1 MKLRAF
7 VGRHRLPVMII
18 GGAVVICVGAITSF
32 LLLSQPGETAPP
44 APVAPAVV
52 KKPPVVYYSPLNGV
66 KVADQ
71 AATTKPVTA
80 IMIENGPN
88 ARPQSGIKQA
98 EVVYEAIAEAGITR
112 FLALYQQNKP
122 ALIGPVRS
130 LRMYYIDW
138 LAPYQPSVAHVG
150 GSLAAVNEIR
160 NGNYRDIDQF
170 FNSASYWRATD
181 RRAPHNV
188 YTNFEK
194 LDALNASKQYTSSTF
209 TSFTRADGATSNPP
223 TARVISLNFSNAAL
237 YNTRYEYDTN
247 SNTYKRFV
255 GGQPSTDREQGQVTP
270 SVVVALSMETAIV
283 KEDGL
288 RLAMTTI
295 GSGKATIFQNGTVIE
310 GTWRKSSR
318 AASLELLDASGKP
331 IALARGQ
338 TWIAAI
344 PTKGGAISWQQ

>member
-18 GGAVVICVGAITSF
+18 GSAVVICIGAITSF
-32 LLLSQPGETAPP
+32 LLLSRPSDTPPP
-44 APVAPAVV
+44 AAPIVAQ
-52 KKPPVVYYSPLNGV
+52 KPPTVYYSPLNGV

-71 AATTKPVTA
+71 AATTKLVTA
-80 IMIENGPN
+80 IMIENSPS

-122 ALIGPVRS
+122 ALVGPVRS

-150 GSLAAVNEIR
+150 GSLAAVKEIR
-160 NGNYRDIDQF
+160 SGRYRDIDQF
-170 FNSASYWRATD
+170 FNSGSYWRATD

-194 LDALNASKQYTSSTF
+194 LDALNTSKQYTSSSF

-223 TARVISLNFSNAAL
+223 TARAISLNFSNSAL
-237 YNTRYEYDTN
+237 YNTRYEYDIA
-247 SNTYKRFV
+247 SNTYKRYV
-255 GGQPSTDREQGQVTP
+255 GGQPSVDREQGQVAP
-270 SVVVALSMETAIV
+270 SVVVALSMDTTTV
-283 KEDGL
+283 QEDGP
-288 RLAMTTI
+288 RLSMNTV
-295 GSGKATIFQNGTVIE
+295 GSGKATIFQNGTVVE
-310 GTWRKSSR
+310 GTWRKASR
-318 AASLELLDASGKP
+318 AASLELIDASGSP

-344 PTKGGAISWQQ
+344 PTKGGTISWQQ